1 MSRYRKRKIATND
14 TLRNDEIFEK
24 RGVEII
30 EQYTTPKFKNPSQKI
45 LDSIT
50 YTEHYYVAGQRM
62 FKLSQ
67 QQYGDHQYWY
77 IIARFNNKPTEAH
90 IRDGEVLKIPTNL
103 QQAIEV
109 LG

>member
-14 TLRNDEIFEK
+14 TLKNDDIFEK
-24 RGVEII
+24 RGVEIV
-30 EQYTTPKFKNPSQKI
+30 EQYTTPKLKNPTQKE
-45 LDSIT
+45 LNSIF
-50 YTEHYYVAGQRM
+50 YTEHYYVNGERM

-67 QQYGDHQYWY
+67 RYYGDQQYWY

-90 IRDGEVLKIPTNL
+90 IKDGEILKIPTNL